1 MDDQTK
7 HSKTSRY
14 INFDY
19 LSLESIEK
27 ITRLHCEW
35 MDVQTLITNC

>member
-7 HSKTSRY
+7 DSKTSSY

-19 LSLESIEK
+19 SSLESIEK
-27 ITRLHCEW
+27 ITRLHYEW
-35 MDVQTLITNC
+35 MDVQELIAN